1 VPKRKQSNVL
11 TLAIVA
17 TGILVAS
24 AAAQAEPL
32 QGEPLIERGGYLVK
46 AVAACQSCHTPK
58 DPSALPLSGGTR
70 YGSDR
75 AAVFAPNI
83 TPDIETG
90 IGTWSKQQIIDA
102 IRRGIRPD
110 GSRIGPPMPQEAYKS
125 MSDEDAEAIALYLK
139 SVTPVHHSVPRTTP
153 VDPPSRPDRALP
165 IAEHQASMDD
175 ALSRGRYIAT
185 ALAHCTECHRQTT
198 TSSAAPNPD
207 QKDRIFRG
215 PWGAVAAPN
224 ISAEALHPYTDA
236 QLAAIITKG
245 VRPDGSSLVGPMP
258 VAAYAGLKPDDL
270 AVVIAYLREP
280 LPSAY
285 STRVKSP
292 EWNTR

>member
-1 VPKRKQSNVL
+1 MQSP
-11 TLAIVA
+11 
-17 TGILVAS
+17 LV
-24 AAAQAEPL
+24 
-32 QGEPLIERGGYLVK
+32 ERGGYLVN
-46 AVAACQSCHTPK
+46 VAACRSCHTPK
-58 DPSALPLSGGTR
+58 EPSALPLSGGTR

-110 GSRIGPPMPQEAYKS
+110 GSHISPPMPQEAYKA

-139 SVTPVHHSVPRTTP
+139 SVPPVLHSVPRTTP
-153 VDPPSRPDRALP
+153 ADLPSRSDRSLP
-165 IAEHQASMDD
+165 VPEQQASAD
-175 ALSRGRYIAT
+175 AFVRGRYIVT
-185 ALAHCTECHRQTT
+185 AFAHCTECHRQT
-198 TSSAAPNPD
+198 APNPDVD

-215 PWGAVAAPN
+215 PWGVVAAPN
-224 ISAEALHPYTDA
+224 IAPDALQPYTDA
-236 QLAAIITKG
+236 ELATIITKG

-270 AVVIAYLREP
+270 AAVIAYLRQP
-280 LPSAY
+280 LLEAD
-285 STRVKSP
+285 K
-292 EWNTR
+292 